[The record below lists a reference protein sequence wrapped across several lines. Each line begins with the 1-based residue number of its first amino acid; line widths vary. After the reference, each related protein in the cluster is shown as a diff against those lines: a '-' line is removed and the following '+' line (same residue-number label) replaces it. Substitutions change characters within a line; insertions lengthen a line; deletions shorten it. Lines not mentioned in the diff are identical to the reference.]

1 LQLLVFQTFF
11 GWQFASI
18 FHPFLP
24 AQLLLTDLNEG
35 GVTMARTD
43 CLPPSSNPVTSS
55 TKAPEVLIVE
65 DEKLLRLMIAK
76 LLQVSGYRVFTC
88 GDSLQA
94 LELVEKKSF
103 DLVITD
109 LMMAGATGMDVLR
122 ATRKC
127 QPRAKVIIITGTPSS
142 QTLLE
147 AKREGAYAYL
157 RKPFQLKQF
166 LSILKDAIEHTRMRY
181 GYRCQGKDGSEIS
194 ETGTKNAEL

>member
-1 LQLLVFQTFF
+1 
-11 GWQFASI
+11 
-18 FHPFLP
+18 
-24 AQLLLTDLNEG
+24 
-35 GVTMARTD
+35 MARTD
-43 CLPPSSNPVTSS
+43 CPHPSSNPVTSS
-55 TKAPEVLIVE
+55 IEAPEVLIVE

-76 LLQVSGYRVFTC
+76 LLQVSGYRVFMC
-88 GDSLQA
+88 RDSLHA
-94 LELVEKKSF
+94 LELVEKKTF

-122 ATRKC
+122 ATRKF

-166 LSILKDAIEHTRMRY
+166 LSILKDAIEHSRMGD
-181 GYRCQGKDGSEIS
+181 GYQYQGGDIRGAREAERGVQEI
-194 ETGTKNAEL
+194 

>member
-1 LQLLVFQTFF
+1 MV
-11 GWQFASI
+11 
-18 FHPFLP
+18 
-24 AQLLLTDLNEG
+24 
-35 GVTMARTD
+35 RTH
-43 CLPPSSNPVTSS
+43 CPLPSSNPETSS

-122 ATRKC
+122 ATRKRH
-127 QPRAKVIIITGTPSS
+127 PRVKVIIITSTPSS

-147 AKREGAYAYL
+147 AKRAGAYAYL

-181 GYRCQGKDGSEIS
+181 GYQYQGKDGSGIS
-194 ETGTKNAEL
+194 ESGTRNVEL

>member
-1 LQLLVFQTFF
+1 
-11 GWQFASI
+11 
-18 FHPFLP
+18 
-24 AQLLLTDLNEG
+24 
-35 GVTMARTD
+35 MAHTD

-55 TKAPEVLIVE
+55 MKAPEVLIVE

-181 GYRCQGKDGSEIS
+181 GYQYQGKEGREIS
-194 ETGTKNAEL
+194 ESGTRNVEL

>member
-1 LQLLVFQTFF
+1 
-11 GWQFASI
+11 
-18 FHPFLP
+18 
-24 AQLLLTDLNEG
+24 
-35 GVTMARTD
+35 MAHAD
-43 CLPPSSNPVTSS
+43 CPLPSSNPVSS
-55 TKAPEVLIVE
+55 SMKASEVLIVE

-88 GDSLQA
+88 ADSLQA
-94 LELVEKKSF
+94 LELVERKSF

-122 ATRKC
+122 ATRKRH
-127 QPRAKVIIITGTPSS
+127 PRAKVIIITNTPSS

-181 GYRCQGKDGSEIS
+181 DYQYQGRDGREAR
-194 ETGTKNAEL
+194 EAERAVPEL

>member
-1 LQLLVFQTFF
+1 
-11 GWQFASI
+11 
-18 FHPFLP
+18 
-24 AQLLLTDLNEG
+24 
-35 GVTMARTD
+35 MARID
-43 CLPPSSNPVTSS
+43 CPPARSNPVPSS
-55 TKAPEVLIVE
+55 MKAPEVLIVE

-76 LLQVSGYRVFTC
+76 LLQVSGYRVYMC
-88 GDSLQA
+88 KDSLQA
-94 LELVEKKSF
+94 LELVEKKTF

-122 ATRKC
+122 ATRRC

-166 LSILKDAIEHTRMRY
+166 LSILKDAIEHTRMRD
-181 GYRCQGKDGSEIS
+181 GYQYQGGEGRGVREADREVL
-194 ETGTKNAEL
+194 EL

>member
-1 LQLLVFQTFF
+1 MV
-11 GWQFASI
+11 
-18 FHPFLP
+18 
-24 AQLLLTDLNEG
+24 
-35 GVTMARTD
+35 RTD
-43 CLPPSSNPVTSS
+43 CSLPSSHPVTST

-76 LLQVSGYRVFTC
+76 LLQVSGYRVFIC
-88 GDSLQA
+88 SDSLQA

-103 DLVITD
+103 DLIITD

-127 QPRAKVIIITGTPSS
+127 HPRAKVIITTGTPSS
-142 QTLLE
+142 ETLLE

-166 LSILKDAIEHTRMRY
+166 LSILKDAIEHTKLLK
-181 GYRCQGKDGSEIS
+181 GYQYQERDGR
-194 ETGTKNAEL
+194 ETREVERGM

>member
-1 LQLLVFQTFF
+1 
-11 GWQFASI
+11 
-18 FHPFLP
+18 
-24 AQLLLTDLNEG
+24 
-35 GVTMARTD
+35 M
-43 CLPPSSNPVTSS
+43 
-55 TKAPEVLIVE
+55 KAPEVLIVE

-88 GDSLQA
+88 GDSLKA

-109 LMMAGATGMDVLR
+109 LMMADAKGMDVLR

-157 RKPFQLKQF
+157 RKPLQ
-166 LSILKDAIEHTRMRY
+166 LSIQKTL
-181 GYRCQGKDGSEIS
+181 
-194 ETGTKNAEL
+194 GTKRKTDKLVLIYLFFYLVATGRLLLQDFIT

>member
-1 LQLLVFQTFF
+1 M
-11 GWQFASI
+11 SRMDC
-18 FHPFLP
+18 PP
-24 AQLLLTDLNEG
+24 A
-35 GVTMARTD
+35 R
-43 CLPPSSNPVTSS
+43 SNPAISS
-55 TKAPEVLIVE
+55 IKAPAVLIVE

-76 LLQVSGYRVFTC
+76 LLQVSGYRVFMC

-94 LELVEKKSF
+94 LELVEKKTF

-122 ATRKC
+122 AARKC

-166 LSILKDAIEHTRMRY
+166 LAILKDAIEHTRMGD
-181 GYRCQGKDGSEIS
+181 GYQCQERDGREMSEC
-194 ETGTKNAEL
+194 ETL

>member
-1 LQLLVFQTFF
+1 
-11 GWQFASI
+11 
-18 FHPFLP
+18 
-24 AQLLLTDLNEG
+24 
-35 GVTMARTD
+35 MARTD
-43 CLPPSSNPVTSS
+43 CPPTSSNPITSS
-55 TKAPEVLIVE
+55 MKAPEVLIVE

-76 LLQVSGYRVFTC
+76 LLQVSGYKVYTC
-88 GDSLQA
+88 GDGLQA

-109 LMMAGATGMDVLR
+109 LVMAGATGMDVLR

-127 QPRAKVIIITGTPSS
+127 HPRAKVIIITGTPSS

-166 LSILKDAIEHTRMRY
+166 LSILKDAIEHTRMRDCY
-181 GYRCQGKDGSEIS
+181 QYQGGDECGAQE
-194 ETGTKNAEL
+194 AEHCELF

>member
-1 LQLLVFQTFF
+1 
-11 GWQFASI
+11 
-18 FHPFLP
+18 
-24 AQLLLTDLNEG
+24 
-35 GVTMARTD
+35 MARTD
-43 CLPPSSNPVTSS
+43 CPLSNTNPVTASI
-55 TKAPEVLIVE
+55 TPPEVLIVE

-94 LELVEKKSF
+94 LELVEQKSF

-166 LSILKDAIEHTRMRY
+166 LSILRDAIEHTRMRD
-181 GYRCQGKDGSEIS
+181 GYQYQGREGRGALE
-194 ETGTKNAEL
+194 AEHYELF

>member
-1 LQLLVFQTFF
+1 
-11 GWQFASI
+11 
-18 FHPFLP
+18 
-24 AQLLLTDLNEG
+24 
-35 GVTMARTD
+35 M
-43 CLPPSSNPVTSS
+43 
-55 TKAPEVLIVE
+55 KAPEVLIVE
-65 DEKLLRLMIAK
+65 DEKLLRLMMAK

-94 LELVEKKSF
+94 LDLVEKKKSF

-181 GYRCQGKDGSEIS
+181 GYQYQARDGSGAREA
-194 ETGTKNAEL
+194 GQGVLEL